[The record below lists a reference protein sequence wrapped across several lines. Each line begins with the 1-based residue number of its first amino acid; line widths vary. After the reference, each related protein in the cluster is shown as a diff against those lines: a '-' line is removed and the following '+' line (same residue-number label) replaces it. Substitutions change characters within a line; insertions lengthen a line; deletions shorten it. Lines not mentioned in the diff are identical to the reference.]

1 MKHSQM
7 HMDLQN
13 LPTVFP
19 QKILNYYVVCIIIHE
34 SLTSKQATKL
44 NAL

>member
-7 HMDLQN
+7 PMDLQN
-13 LPTVFP
+13 LPTFFP
-19 QKILNYYVVCIIIHE
+19 QKIFNYYVICIIIRE